1 LLLTLFLYMP
11 EEWYNIISIITL
23 IQFKA

>member
-1 LLLTLFLYMP
+1 LLILFLYMP